1 METYMNKKRVLLR
14 VLLIGALHSTVYLWL
29 IPFVILPVFGD
40 DAVISVVVV
49 TVIVSLLIFGTVLI
63 NKKK

>member
-1 METYMNKKRVLLR
+1 MNKKRVLLR

-29 IPFVILPVFGD
+29 IPFVILPMFGK

-49 TVIVSLLIFGTVLI
+49 TIIVSLLIFGTVWI